1 MKDKSYQDITDISI
15 PTQKPGLTIYYDSLK
30 NSKLK
35 LPANEYSMN
44 ASTTGNYSQNFSQIV
59 KLQNPVNTNS
69 STLVSQDFVS
79 SNGSLSN
86 LGSAMSNPGN
96 QVPHSGAPMSNHENQ
111 VSTPGNS
118 ESTVLNLGNQEPN
131 PGNPVPKPDIPMS
144 NFVNSMPNPGNIVN
158 PGKEVPQ
165 PSTILNPINLKLEH
179 QISGSISQEN
189 NAKEENH
196 TDIKYGK
203 DAGVV
208 ITENVMKNRNSVG
221 RYSSTIDVTPSA
233 TEFGTVIGG
242 VRVHGQSKLDVFKP
256 NNKSENSDLRSKLAN
271 GNINKRRYKN
281 HKKLLG
287 HS

>member
-44 ASTTGNYSQNFSQIV
+44 ASTTGNYSQNFPQIV

-86 LGSAMSNPGN
+86 LGSTMSNPGN

-111 VSTPGNS
+111 VSTPVNS

-144 NFVNSMPNPGNIVN
+144 NSVTSMSNPGNIVN
-158 PGKEVPQ
+158 PGKEQ
-165 PSTILNPINLKLEH
+165 PSTISNPINLKLEH

-189 NAKEENH
+189 NAKEEDH
-196 TDIKYGK
+196 TNIKYGK

-242 VRVHGQSKLDVFKP
+242 VRVHGQSKFNVFKP

-271 GNINKRRYKN
+271 ENINKRRYKN

-287 HS
+287 HL

>member
-1 MKDKSYQDITDISI
+1 
-15 PTQKPGLTIYYDSLK
+15 
-30 NSKLK
+30 
-35 LPANEYSMN
+35 
-44 ASTTGNYSQNFSQIV
+44 
-59 KLQNPVNTNS
+59 
-69 STLVSQDFVS
+69 
-79 SNGSLSN
+79 
-86 LGSAMSNPGN
+86 MSNPGN

-111 VSTPGNS
+111 VSTPVNS

-144 NFVNSMPNPGNIVN
+144 NSVTSMSNPGNIVN
-158 PGKEVPQ
+158 PGKEQ
-165 PSTILNPINLKLEH
+165 PSTISNPINLKLEH

-189 NAKEENH
+189 NAKEEDH

-242 VRVHGQSKLDVFKP
+242 VRVHGQSKFNVFKP

-271 GNINKRRYKN
+271 ENINKRRYKN

-287 HS
+287 HL